1 MNYSRCSSG
10 RVRSAAGNPAEL
22 PAAEAAL
29 QAVVTLYESD
39 PAVQKQLEDAKQ
51 LLQSL
56 PAEAE

>member
-1 MNYSRCSSG
+1 MLIG